1 MKEFFKN
8 LRRYPTSSALNI
20 IGLAIAFASAYII
33 LVQVNYDLSYNKCLQ
48 NTDQVFRLETDEFS
62 HRGRAPW
69 AAILSTPMA
78 TRFADDE
85 LVDSWGGFH
94 ALRSQLYL
102 DLPIEDGKTEKVL
115 ILESWGPWQTPQA
128 LGFELVAGSFAELEK
143 PNTVILNESLCR
155 NYNLEVG
162 QVVMNGQ
169 RSLTIGGIFKDFPN
183 NSDFHRLNMFI
194 STDLD
199 TKNWKDWNNNY
210 FYRLKDASPTY
221 QEAFLEN
228 CHQKFYE
235 AEKMRGAIPDTT
247 SYECFRAQHHLRL
260 TPLSK
265 IYFTNDVDSVQYTR
279 QANRTTTVSLLAI
292 AVVILFVAF
301 INFINFFMAM
311 VPRRI
316 RRVNTEKVFGCTSR
330 KLRLG
335 FVGEAIGLVMIA
347 LLIAAYLIYM
357 IAPDID
363 STQFVSV
370 SVTLGENPGM
380 IFFMIG
386 AGIVLAIISSLYP
399 AWYITSMPPAF
410 VIKGSFG
417 NTQKGRRLRYVL
429 LGFQFVIS
437 TTLIICSLFIKLQHE
452 YMMRY
457 DMGFNREH
465 VLVTNAGYFDG
476 NLTGN
481 HAQRNTLAY
490 MLKENPMI
498 QDVAF
503 AQGDIV
509 NVERMGWG
517 RGIVGTDRS
526 VQFTVYPVSWNFLQ
540 FMGIEVYEG
549 RDFEESDEHFETG
562 TFIFNETAQRQYDL
576 KMDNRLSGHNGA
588 TRIAGFCKDIHS
600 RPLQYEIEPFAF
612 YVYGPKAWGP
622 AHPHIYLRTVA
633 GADIEEVR
641 NHVKECVK
649 KLVPNANPG
658 DVDVW
663 FFDKELGEEYEKELT
678 LNILITVFSLLSI
691 VISLLGVFGLVYF
704 ETQYRRREIAL
715 RRVHGA
721 QIHEILRMFVVQYA
735 KIVFVAFVVAVP
747 ISILIMTRWFE
758 TFAYHTP
765 LHWWVFL
772 IALAIVLAVTS
783 LIVLARSWRAAKE
796 DPVNALYKE

>member
-33 LVQVNYDLSYNKCLQ
+33 LVQVNHDLNYNKCLL
-48 NTDQVFRLETDEFS
+48 NADQTFRLENDRFATSGSTPFS
-62 HRGRAPW
+62 AV
-69 AAILSTPMA
+69 LSTPFAA
-78 TRFADDE
+78 TIGEDE

-94 ALRSQLYL
+94 YLRSPLEL
-102 DLPIEDGKTEKVL
+102 DMPIGDGKTEKVT

-128 LGFELVAGSFAELEK
+128 LGFELVAGTFAELEK

-169 RSLTIGGIFKDFPN
+169 RSLTIGGIFKDFPK
-183 NSDFHRLNMFI
+183 NSDFYRLNMFI
-194 STDLD
+194 RTDLD
-199 TKNWKDWNNNY
+199 MTNWNDWNNNY
-210 FYRLKDASPTY
+210 FFRLKDASPTH

-228 CHQKFYE
+228 CYQKFYE
-235 AEKMRGAIPDTT
+235 TQKMRGAIPDTT
-247 SYECFRAQHHLRL
+247 SYEFVRTQFKLRL

-265 IYFTNDVDSVQYTR
+265 IYFTDDVKHVKHTR
-279 QANRTTTVSLLAI
+279 QANRTTTLSLLAI
-292 AVVILFVAF
+292 AIVIIVVAF

-316 RRVNTEKVFGCTSR
+316 RRVNTEKVFGCPTWR
-330 KLRLG
+330 LRLG
-335 FVGEAIGLVMIA
+335 FVGEAMGLVTIA
-347 LLIAAYLIYM
+347 LLIAGYLIFM
-357 IAPDID
+357 IAPGI
-363 STQFVSV
+363 SASQFVSV
-370 SVTLGENPGM
+370 GVALGDNLGM
-380 IFFMIG
+380 VLFMVG
-386 AGIVLAIISSLYP
+386 LGLMLAIISSIYP

-417 NTQKGRRLRYVL
+417 NTKQGRRLRYVL

-437 TTLIICSLFIKLQHE
+437 TTLIICSLFIKLQHS

-457 DMGFNREH
+457 EMGFNKEH
-465 VLVTNAGYFDG
+465 VLVTNIGYIGIPTDD
-476 NLTGN
+476 
-481 HAQRNTLAY
+481 HAKRNSLAY
-490 MLKENPMI
+490 MLKENPII
-498 QDVAF
+498 QDVAY

-509 NVERMGWG
+509 KVQRMGWG
-517 RGIVGTDRS
+517 RDVIGKDHS
-526 VQFTVYPVSWNFLQ
+526 FQFSVYPVSWNFLQ

-549 RDFEESDEHFETG
+549 RDFEESDEYVETG
-562 TFIFNETAQRQYDL
+562 TFIFNETAQRENGLTIDDRVY
-576 KMDNRLSGHNGA
+576 GHQGRA
-588 TRIAGFCKDIHS
+588 KIAGFCKDFHS
-600 RPLQYEIEPFAF
+600 RPLQYDIEPFAF
-612 YVYGPKAWGP
+612 YVFGPNPWQA

-633 GADIEEVR
+633 GADIKDVQKY
-641 NHVKECVK
+641 VTECAM
-649 KLVPNANPG
+649 KLAPGINPD
-658 DVDVW
+658 DVQVW
-663 FFDKELGEEYEKELT
+663 FFDKELGEEYEKEQELT
-678 LNILITVFSLLSI
+678 KLITIFSLLSI

-721 QIHEILRMFVVQYA
+721 QIREILQMFVVQYA
-735 KIVFVAFVVAVP
+735 KIVLVAFAVAVP
-747 ISILIMTRWFE
+747 ISILIMMRWLQ

-783 LIVLARSWRAAKE
+783 AIVLARSWKAARE
-796 DPVNALYKE
+796 NPVNALYKE